1 MAEEF
6 KAWRIKRGDDWS
18 PTIRFYTDATKA
30 ARKDL
35 SGYSAVMEFRRTFG
49 EPVLITLSTADGT
62 ITING
67 LAGEVTPLLSHTASA
82 VEWSAAIADLKLI
95 DAGGRVKHHL
105 QYPVIVDP
113 VVTA

>member
-18 PTIRFYTDATKA
+18 PTIRFFTDSTKT

-35 SGYSAVMEFRRTFG
+35 SGYSAVMEFRSAFG
-49 EPVLITLSTADGT
+49 QPVLLTLSTAAGT

-67 LAGEVTPLLSHTASA
+67 PAGEVTPLLSHTASNVA
-82 VEWSAAIADLKLI
+82 WTAAMADLKLI
-95 DAGGRVKHHL
+95 DAGGLVKHHL
-105 QYPVIVDP
+105 QYPVVVEP